1 MKAAVFKEK
10 GRMVVEDVPDPKP
23 EADEIILKVK
33 YCSICGSDL
42 HRYAHGMMS
51 PGLIMGHEYA
61 GEVVEAGKNVKG
73 FKPGNRL
80 IRCTGQPDPGREFIN
95 VPPRFTAKLR
105 GFGPQKPGAYAQY
118 VAIQVNNAM
127 RIPAGVSDLDASL
140 AEPLAVAV
148 HAVRQSQMRLGDKI
162 MVLGGGPIGL
172 FTQQCASLGGAAEV
186 YVSEIN
192 AARLK
197 AAAQL
202 GASRVFNPLREDLVK
217 EVEKATGIGADVAFE
232 CAGAKPTLQQA
243 LELVRM
249 GGRVMLI
256 ALAWEKVD
264 CLPVDWVGREVE
276 LKACY
281 EYYNS
286 EWVVAMGLMEAKK
299 IKTNPVV
306 TKIIP
311 LTDIDPMFNELLK
324 PNTDQIQ
331 VVVECN

>member
-73 FKPGNRL
+73 FKPGDRL

-118 VAIQVNNAM
+118 VAIHVNNAM
-127 RIPAGVSDLDASL
+127 RIPAGVSDLEASL
-140 AEPLAVAV
+140 VEPLAVAV

-299 IKTNPVV
+299 IKTKPIV

-311 LTDIDPMFNELLK
+311 LSDIDPMFNELLK
-324 PNTDQIQ
+324 PNTEQIQ